1 MSGERFEIDPAL
13 PEAERAALARLA
25 ERLERERP
33 LPAPGFRGELR
44 RRLSARERPVAFA
57 PRGSAA
63 GWTAAPGGARWR
75 LAASAYAVAGLLCLA
90 VAAAGLAG
98 SGPFAA

>member
-1 MSGERFEIDPAL
+1 MTGERFEVDPTL
-13 PEAERAALARLA
+13 PEAERAALSALA

-44 RRLSARERPVAFA
+44 RRLLERPRPAAFGPWAGAWVAAGSA
-57 PRGSAA
+57 PRWRVAALSYAA
-63 GWTAAPGGARWR
+63 G
-75 LAASAYAVAGLLCLA
+75 GLLCLA

-98 SGPFAA
+98 AGPFAA